1 MTSDGTGP
9 QAKGPPLPEQLAEQV
24 AELAAEGLGRNAV
37 ARALGTSPT
46 TVTRAAEIAGIQF
59 DGSLTESATKA
70 RADQLAQDRMA
81 LAELSAAIAFRA
93 GRRLLIETG
102 ATVLDP
108 TTVRALATAYGVAAD
123 KLAALSAT
131 VTDETSEHAAA
142 EVWLEALTLQL
153 EAAAD
158 GRIPAD
164 EHGNVPIQFGPP
176 REDQP

>member
-108 TTVRALATAYGVAAD
+108 TTVRSLATAYGVATD
-123 KLAALSAT
+123 KLIGLTAT
-131 VTDETSEHAAA
+131 VTDDRDEHAAA
-142 EVWLEALTLQL
+142 EMWLEGLRLQIH
-153 EAAAD
+153 AANE
-158 GRIPAD
+158 GLIRPD
-164 EHGNVPIQFGPP
+164 ENGNTPIDFGPP